1 MTTAALDRTASPSR
15 TEGGYGFR
23 TVAQME
29 WLKLRSVRS
38 TWWTLLVFAAG
49 MIGLAILV
57 MIHQHWT
64 TMSPPDRAS
73 FDPTND
79 SYAGLAIGQ
88 LALGVLGVLVISG
101 EYGSGTIR
109 SSLAAVPRRETLFA
123 AKATVVGLVTLV
135 LGEILAFGAFFFG
148 QAILSTGVAPTATLG
163 QPGVLRA
170 VVMTGAF
177 LSLFSLLGLGLGLII
192 RHTAGAIATFAAA
205 PRRPLV
211 LAAKAAI
218 VAAVTLVAGE
228 ILAFVAFGVGEA
240 VLKNPAPHASL
251 GQPGVLRAVLMA
263 GAYPALIA
271 LIGLGLGAL
280 IRHTAGAISAVV
292 GVLFVLPL
300 ILVPLGT
307 SVQNAAGQF
316 MPMLIAENSLTAVKP
331 VAHSLSPGV
340 GFALLC
346 GYAAAA
352 LAAGGWALARRDA

>member
-1 MTTAALDRTASPSR
+1 MTAATLTRAAR
-15 TEGGYGFR
+15 AAEGRYSFR
-23 TVAQME
+23 NAAQME

-57 MIHQHWT
+57 MVHQHWA
-64 TMSPPDRAS
+64 TMSAADRAS

-88 LALGVLGVLVISG
+88 LAIGVLGVLAVSSEFSSG
-101 EYGSGTIR
+101 MIR
-109 SSLAAVPRRETLFA
+109 
-123 AKATVVGLVTLV
+123 
-135 LGEILAFGAFFFG
+135 
-148 QAILSTGVAPTATLG
+148 
-163 QPGVLRA
+163 
-170 VVMTGAF
+170 
-177 LSLFSLLGLGLGLII
+177 
-192 RHTAGAIATFAAA
+192 ATFAAI
-205 PRRPLV
+205 PRRRLV
-211 LAAKAAI
+211 LAAKAAV

-228 ILAFVAFGVGEA
+228 ILAFTAFAIGQA
-240 VLKNPAPHASL
+240 VLKSPAPHAAL

-263 GAYPALIA
+263 GAYPALI
-271 LIGLGLGAL
+271 GLTGVGLGAL

-307 SVQNAAGQF
+307 SIQNAAGQF

-331 VAHSLSPGV
+331 VPHSLSPGL

-346 GYAAAA
+346 LYAVAA

>member
-1 MTTAALDRTASPSR
+1 MTTATLDRAATPGR
-15 TEGGYGFR
+15 IQGRYGFR

-49 MIGLAILV
+49 MIGLAVLV
-57 MIHQHWT
+57 MIHQRWA
-64 TMSPPDRAS
+64 TMSAADRAS

-88 LALGVLGVLVISG
+88 LALGVLGVLAVTSEFSSG
-101 EYGSGTIR
+101 MIR
-109 SSLAAVPRRETLFA
+109 
-123 AKATVVGLVTLV
+123 
-135 LGEILAFGAFFFG
+135 
-148 QAILSTGVAPTATLG
+148 
-163 QPGVLRA
+163 
-170 VVMTGAF
+170 
-177 LSLFSLLGLGLGLII
+177 
-192 RHTAGAIATFAAA
+192 ATFAAA

-218 VAAVTLVAGE
+218 VAAVALVAGE

-240 VLKNPAPHASL
+240 VLKSPAPHAAL

-307 SVQNAAGQF
+307 SIQNSAGQF
-316 MPMLIAENSLTAVKP
+316 MPMLLAENSLTAVKP

-346 GYAAAA
+346 GYAAVA
-352 LAAGGWALARRDA
+352 LAVGSWALARRDA

>member
-1 MTTAALDRTASPSR
+1 MTTATLTRAASQA
-15 TEGGYGFR
+15 EGRYSFR
-23 TVAQME
+23 TVAHME

-38 TWWTLLVFAAG
+38 TWWALLVPAAG
-49 MIGLAILV
+49 LIGLAILV
-57 MIHQHWT
+57 MAHQHWA
-64 TMSPPDRAS
+64 TMSAADRAS

-88 LALGVLGVLVISG
+88 LAIGVLGVLAVSSEFSSG
-101 EYGSGTIR
+101 MIR
-109 SSLAAVPRRETLFA
+109 
-123 AKATVVGLVTLV
+123 
-135 LGEILAFGAFFFG
+135 
-148 QAILSTGVAPTATLG
+148 
-163 QPGVLRA
+163 
-170 VVMTGAF
+170 
-177 LSLFSLLGLGLGLII
+177 
-192 RHTAGAIATFAAA
+192 ATFAAV

-211 LAAKAAI
+211 LAAKAAV

-228 ILAFVAFGVGEA
+228 ILAFAAFSIGQA
-240 VLKNPAPHASL
+240 VLKSPAPHASL

-263 GAYPALIA
+263 GAYPALIG

-300 ILVPLGT
+300 VLVPLGT
-307 SVQNAAGQF
+307 SIQNAAGQF

-331 VAHSLSPGV
+331 VPHSLSPGL

-346 GYAAAA
+346 VYAAAA